1 MGEHTANAAMPDELE
16 IAERFLRALRVRD
29 FQQIEACFHPAVRF
43 RALIPP
49 GVREGTGASE
59 ATSYLRRW
67 FGDSDVHELLTSAAD
82 QVADRLHI
90 AYRFRTHDADGWFE
104 VEQQTYSTIAEGR
117 IQDMDL
123 LCSGFRPIPG
133 PAAPGGDGPGNRGTT

>member
-1 MGEHTANAAMPDELE
+1 MGGHTANATKADGLE
-16 IAERFLRALRVRD
+16 IAERFLHALRVRD
-29 FQQIEACFHPAVRF
+29 FQQIEACFHPEVRF
-43 RALIPP
+43 RALVPP
-49 GVREGTGASE
+49 GVRDATGASE

-90 AYRFRTHDADGWFE
+90 TYRFRTHDADGWFE
-104 VEQQTYSTIAEGR
+104 VEQQAYSTIADGR
-117 IQDMDL
+117 IQEMDL

-133 PAAPGGDGPGNRGTT
+133 PAAPESDGQGDGGAP

>member
-1 MGEHTANAAMPDELE
+1 MDKHTANAAMPDGLE
-16 IAERFLRALRVRD
+16 IAERFLHALRVRD
-29 FQQIEACFHPAVRF
+29 FQQIGACFHPAVRF
-43 RALIPP
+43 RALVSP

-59 ATSYLRRW
+59 AIQYLRRW
-67 FGDSDVHELLTSAAD
+67 FGDADVHELLTSTAD

-90 AYRFRTHDADGWFE
+90 TYRFRTHDADGWFE

-117 IQDMDL
+117 IQEMDL